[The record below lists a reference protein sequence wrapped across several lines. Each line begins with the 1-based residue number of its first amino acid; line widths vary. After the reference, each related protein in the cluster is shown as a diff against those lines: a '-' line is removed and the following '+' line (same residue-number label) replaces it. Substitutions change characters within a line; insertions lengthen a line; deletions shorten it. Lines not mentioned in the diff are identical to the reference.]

1 MSKVFSIMLNDL
13 RVFFREPGQI
23 IGLVVIPLILTIGV
37 GIGNGGLGGGPQ
49 QIRIDVIDQDG
60 SAISQ
65 QFIDDLRAVNSSLQ
79 LCPMDNVDDSCRL
92 ANDVTMTVERSNQRV
107 LDDTVEAVIVIPAG
121 FGEKVQNGEPVDVL
135 YRAEQSGTGPSA
147 IEQSVQAVVGRIGSA
162 QVAAVVGMDV
172 AGQFAPLQF
181 RDDADRAAF
190 QDSVYDRATALLDQ
204 ELGTVAYALSE
215 QNQADAQQVIG
226 TQAGFGQ
233 SVPGMG
239 SMFVMFTVFGSLF
252 ILIRERKNWT
262 LQRLVMMPL
271 TRWQILGGKILMWFV
286 AGMLQFIVVFLIGLA
301 LRVNFGDQ
309 PLAMLVVMVLF
320 TLCMTALAFAVSTF
334 LKTEQ
339 QANSISLLLALTL
352 APLGGAWWPL
362 DIVPEFM
369 RTIGHLTPVA
379 WTMDAFQML
388 IFEQG
393 TLLTILPNLAILAG
407 FTLVFFVIAVRRFR
421 YE

>member
-1 MSKVFSIMLNDL
+1 
-13 RVFFREPGQI
+13 
-23 IGLVVIPLILTIGV
+23 
-37 GIGNGGLGGGPQ
+37 
-49 QIRIDVIDQDG
+49 
-60 SAISQ
+60 
-65 QFIDDLRAVNSSLQ
+65 
-79 LCPMDNVDDSCRL
+79 
-92 ANDVTMTVERSNQRV
+92 
-107 LDDTVEAVIVIPAG
+107 
-121 FGEKVQNGEPVDVL
+121 
-135 YRAEQSGTGPSA
+135 
-147 IEQSVQAVVGRIGSA
+147 
-162 QVAAVVGMDV
+162 
-172 AGQFAPLQF
+172 
-181 RDDADRAAF
+181 
-190 QDSVYDRATALLDQ
+190 
-204 ELGTVAYALSE
+204 
-215 QNQADAQQVIG
+215 
-226 TQAGFGQ
+226 
-233 SVPGMG
+233 
-239 SMFVMFTVFGSLF
+239 VFGSLF

-286 AGMLQFIVVFLIGLA
+286 AGMIQFIVVFLIGLA

-309 PLAMLVVMVLF
+309 PLAMLLVMVLF

-369 RTIGHLTPVA
+369 RMIGHLTPVA

-393 TLLTILPNLAILAG
+393 TLLTILPNLAILTG
-407 FTLVFFVIAVRRFR
+407 FTVVFFVIAVRRFR

>member
-1 MSKVFSIMLNDL
+1 MSKIFSILLNDL

-23 IGLVVIPLILTIGV
+23 IGLVVIPLIVTIGV
-37 GIGNGGLGGGPQ
+37 GIGTGGLGGGPQ
-49 QIRIDVIDQDG
+49 QIRIDIIDEDQ

-65 QFIDDLRAVNSSLQ
+65 QFIDDLRTVNTSLV
-79 LCPMDNVDDSCRL
+79 LCPMDSVEDSCRL
-92 ANDVTMTVERSNQRV
+92 GDDTAMTPERSAQRV
-107 LDDTVEAVIVIPAG
+107 LDDTVEALIVIPAG
-121 FGEKVQNGEPVDVL
+121 FGEKVQNGEFVEVL
-135 YRAEQSGTGPSA
+135 YRAEQSGAGPSA
-147 IEQSVQAVVGRIGSA
+147 IERSVQAVVGRIGSA

-172 AGQFAPLQF
+172 AGQFPALQF
-181 RDDADRAAF
+181 RDAADREAF
-190 QDSVYDRATALLDQ
+190 QSGVYERAAALLDQ
-204 ELGTVAYALSE
+204 NLGTVTFALSE
-215 QNQADAQQVIG
+215 RNPAETQQVIG

-239 SMFVMFTVFGSLF
+239 SMFVMFTVFGALF

-262 LQRLVMMPL
+262 LQRLVMMPVA
-271 TRWQILGGKILMWFV
+271 RWQILSGKILMWFV
-286 AGMLQFIVVFLIGLA
+286 TGMIQFSVVFLIGLA

-309 PLAMLVVMVLF
+309 PLALVVVMVLF

-362 DIVPEFM
+362 DIVPDFM
-369 RTIGHLTPVA
+369 RVIGHVTPVA

-407 FTLVFFVIAVRRFR
+407 FTAVFFVIAVRRFR

>member
-37 GIGNGGLGGGPQ
+37 GIGNGGFGGGPP
-49 QIRIDVIDQDG
+49 QIRIDVIDQDN
-60 SAISQ
+60 SAVSQ
-65 QFIDDLRAVNSSLQ
+65 QFVEDLRAVNSGLQ
-79 LCPMDNVDDSCRL
+79 LCPMDSVDNSCRL
-92 ANDVTMTVERSNQRV
+92 GNDLVMTLERSDQRV

-121 FGEKVQNGEPVDVL
+121 FGEKVQNGQAVDVL

-147 IEQSVQAVVGRIGSA
+147 IEQSVQAVVSRIGSA

-172 AGQFAPLQF
+172 AGQFPPLQF
-181 RDDADRAAF
+181 RDEADRAAF

-204 ELGTVAYALSE
+204 DLGTVTYALSE
-215 QNQADAQQVIG
+215 SNVADTQQVIG

-239 SMFVMFTVFGSLF
+239 SMFVMFTVFGALF

-271 TRWQILGGKILMWFV
+271 TRSQILGGKILMWFV
-286 AGMLQFIVVFLIGLA
+286 AGMIQFVVVFVIGLA

-379 WTMDAFQML
+379 WTMDAFQTL

-393 TLLTILPNLAILAG
+393 TLLTILPNLAILTG
-407 FTLVFFVIAVRRFR
+407 FTAVFFIIAVRRFR